1 MKQFQ
6 KKENINVLSLRAIL
20 QKNDKERN
28 LSGKKSHNSSTKNR
42 SAPALVGFTNN
53 PYFSYND
60 IILIRE
66 K

>member
-28 LSGKKSHNSSTKNR
+28 LCEKNPTIVQPRIGQLRPLWDSRIIHTSHTMT
-42 SAPALVGFTNN
+42 LF
-53 PYFSYND
+53 
-60 IILIRE
+60 
-66 K
+66 